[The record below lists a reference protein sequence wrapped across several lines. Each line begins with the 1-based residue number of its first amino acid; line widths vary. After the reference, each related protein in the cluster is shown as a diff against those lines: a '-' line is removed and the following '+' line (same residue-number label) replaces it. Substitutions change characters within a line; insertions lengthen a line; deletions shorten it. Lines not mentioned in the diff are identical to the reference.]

1 MSILLWGFIAW
12 LFLGM
17 VLSWEDYCRNKYDDD
32 DYDD

>member
-1 MSILLWGFIAW
+1 MGFIVGAFIIW
-12 LFLGM
+12 MFIGM

>member
-1 MSILLWGFIAW
+1 MGFIVGA
-12 LFLGM
+12 FIIYMFIGM

>member
-1 MSILLWGFIAW
+1 MGFIIGA
-12 LFLGM
+12 FIIYMFIGM